1 MPGAAARGLEQLEY
15 RGYDSAGL
23 SLLADGRLERTRA
36 VGNLSRL
43 RRALKTRPPG
53 AVATLEEDV
62 PSQACAGIGHTRWA
76 THGGVT
82 GVNAHPHA
90 DADDRIHIVLNGIV
104 ENHVQLRRTLFSQGV
119 ACISETDAEVVAH
132 LIALHHDGD
141 LVEAVQ
147 RARQDLE
154 GHFAFVAICADEPD
168 LLVGTR
174 RECPLVVGR
183 GAGRAVP
190 GLLRRR
196 VLPSRA
202 PDPAGRGRRG
212 RGRHRRRP
220 AASSTRPAAP
230 SAART
235 RRFESDDAP
244 VRPQGFETFMLK
256 EIHEQPQAV
265 AATVR
270 GPPRRPRASVLPE
283 LGLSDAEMR
292 RLERISIVG
301 CGTSYHAGLLG
312 RHAIQEWAGLPVS
325 FDIASEYRYGDPR
338 VGPGD
343 LVIGT
348 TQSGETAD
356 TLAAM
361 RLARARGAR
370 VVALTNVPGSQATRD
385 SDGALF
391 TRAGMEVGVA
401 ATKTFVCQ
409 VTALYL
415 LALRLGQAR
424 GTLPPRRPQRA
435 VRRAGAAARPRRAG
449 PADDGRADA
458 RDRGAVRRR
467 RVLPLHGAAGGP
479 ARGARGSA
487 EAEGDLLHPVRR
499 LRRGRDEARP
509 DRDAVRAH
517 ARDLHRHGF
526 RVLGK
531 LLSNMAEVRARR
543 AHVIAIATEGA
554 KEVAEHAEEIVYL
567 PSTDWLLGPL
577 LAAVPLQLLAYN
589 VARARGLN
597 VDQPRNLAKTVTV
610 E

>member
-1 MPGAAARGLEQLEY
+1 MLEALEQLEY

-23 SLLADGRLERTRA
+23 SLLAEGRLERTRA

-43 RRALKTRPPG
+43 RRALKTGPQG

-82 GVNAHPHA
+82 GINAHPHS

-104 ENHVQLRRTLFSQGV
+104 ENHAQLRRTLFSQGV

-147 RARQDLE
+147 RARHDLE

-174 RECPLVVGR
+174 RECPLVVGVGR
-183 GAGRAVP
+183 GERFLASSGAAFSRHTHRIQLVEDDEVVAITAATSRLFDSAGRPV
-190 GLLRRR
+190 
-196 VLPSRA
+196 
-202 PDPAGRGRRG
+202 GRR
-212 RGRHRRRP
+212 
-220 AASSTRPAAP
+220 TK
-230 SAART
+230 
-235 RRFESDDAP
+235 RFESDAAP
-244 VRPQGFETFMLK
+244 SGHRGFETFMLK

-265 AATVR
+265 AATVAAHLD
-270 GPPRRPRASVLPE
+270 GNAVGLPE
-283 LGLSDAEMR
+283 LGLSDSEMR
-292 RLERISIVG
+292 RLERISIIG

-312 RHAIQEWAGLPVS
+312 RHAIQDWAGVPVS

-370 VVALTNVPGSQATRD
+370 VIALTNVPGSQATRD

-415 LALRLGQAR
+415 LALRLGQGR
-424 GTLPPRRPQRA
+424 GTLPP
-435 VRRAGAAARPRRAG
+435 AGAGSCAA
-449 PADDGRADA
+449 
-458 RDRGAVRRR
+458 
-467 RVLPLHGAAGGP
+467 
-479 ARGARGSA
+479 S
-487 EAEGDLLHPVRR
+487 
-499 LRRGRDEARP
+499 
-509 DRDAVRAH
+509 
-517 ARDLHRHGF
+517 
-526 RVLGK
+526 
-531 LLSNMAEVRARR
+531 
-543 AHVIAIATEGA
+543 
-554 KEVAEHAEEIVYL
+554 
-567 PSTDWLLGPL
+567 
-577 LAAVPLQLLAYN
+577 
-589 VARARGLN
+589 
-597 VDQPRNLAKTVTV
+597 
-610 E
+610 